1 MKSNFVRIKNPPR
14 AQIFCYLHYEIHCEI
29 SLRNTIFCFALYLA
43 SSGGNSFQKKN
54 PKIFIIFSMFL
65 KFSSF
70 ILYQILLHRQ
80 SKAMVTLTDFCP
92 FVIYNLICAYQ
103 KSRPPSPTKG
113 IICGFY
119 YYSFM
124 ILVYILWYYFMASVL
139 GLLAFKFFIPSLY
152 TPVL

>member
-14 AQIFCYLHYEIHCEI
+14 AQIFCYLHYKIHCEI

-43 SSGGNSFQKKN
+43 SSGGNSFQKN

-70 ILYQILLHRQ
+70 FLYQILLHRQ

-103 KSRPPSPTKG
+103 KSRPPYQPKVLFVVF
-113 IICGFY
+113 II
-119 YYSFM
+119 
-124 ILVYILWYYFMASVL
+124 ILL
-139 GLLAFKFFIPSLY
+139 
-152 TPVL
+152 